1 MISVTLTYIALVMR
15 ASNEGEGGIMAS
27 RPETT
32 NVTADTLVLLYL
44 IIVYGGIA
52 VLSARA
58 VVRQQL
64 AGRGRPKPTDRR
76 HRR

>member
-1 MISVTLTYIALVMR
+1 
-15 ASNEGEGGIMAS
+15 
-27 RPETT
+27 
-32 NVTADTLVLLYL
+32 VTADTLALLYL

-64 AGRGRPKPTDRR
+64 AGRGRPKPTDCR